1 MHALLTREELKAL
14 QAVMSNGPGYNLGK
28 SKSPH
33 RRRGNVVLAD
43 RMCLPEVAKV
53 ATSGKI
59 LTRPEIDYFFELFR
73 QDEST

>member
-1 MHALLTREELKAL
+1 MLALLTREELKAL

-33 RRRGNVVLAD
+33 RRRRHVVLAD
-43 RMCLPEVAKV
+43 RKCLPEVKV
-53 ATSGKI
+53 PLSGKI